1 MASFLPAVLKLIEI
15 EGGYVNRPDDRG
27 GPTKY
32 GISQKSYT
40 HLDIEHL
47 TIEEATAI
55 YFRDFWNPLY
65 DGIPSQLLADELL
78 DVGVNRG
85 TVAAVKML
93 QECLLA
99 LGSRLAVDG
108 VFGKQTLEEL
118 CRYHPD
124 RVLNRFYHRQ
134 CIGYVRIVKRDTSQL
149 SNLEGWI
156 NRVFL

>member
-1 MASFLPAVLKLIEI
+1 MASFLPAVAKLIDI
-15 EGGYVNRPDDRG
+15 EGGYSDRPADRG

-32 GISQKSYT
+32 GICQRSYP
-40 HLDIEHL
+40 HLDIKNL
-47 TIEEATAI
+47 TVDEARAI

-93 QECLLA
+93 QECLNG
-99 LGSRLAVDG
+99 LGSRLVVDG
-108 VFGKQTLEEL
+108 VFGQKTLDEL

-134 CIGYVRIVKRDTSQL
+134 CLGYVRIVKRDLSQVD
-149 SNLEGWI
+149 NLEGWI